1 MLEAT
6 NARKDK
12 IASKC
17 YGGFARVSTMVKKF
31 REENGS
37 SVLFLNAG
45 DTYTGTPWFTLYKET
60 IATEM
65 MNILRPDAAS
75 LGNHEFDKG
84 VEGLVPFLNGVT
96 FPILTANLDT
106 SQEPTMTN
114 AKNLKR
120 SMIFTV
126 SGHRVGV
133 IGYLTPDTKFLSDVG
148 KVNFIPEVEAI
159 NTEAQRL
166 KKEENAE
173 IIIVVGHSGLIKDR
187 EIAEKCPLVDIIVG
201 GHSHTFLYTGSQ
213 PDREVPVD
221 VYPVV
226 VTQSSG
232 KKVPIVQAYCFTKY
246 LGYFKVTI
254 NGKGNVVGWTG
265 QPILLNNNIPQDQE
279 VLTALE
285 KYRERVEN
293 YGNRVIGVSRVILNG
308 GHTECRFHE
317 CNMGNLITDAFVYAN
332 VISTPMSTNAWTD
345 ASVVLYQ
352 SGGIRAPIDPRT
364 AAGSITRLELDNV
377 LPFGNALYVVKVP
390 GNHSLINQLQEF
402 LHCVKMLFF
411 LNFFVLVF
419 STELALLTASA
430 AAEDGS
436 YEIII
441 LHINDMHARFD
452 QTNAGSNKCQEKDKI
467 ASKCYGGFARVST
480 ICSLTG
486 NHEFDKGV
494 EGLVPFLNGVTFPI
508 LTANLDTSQ
517 EPTMT
522 NAKNLKRSMIF
533 TVSGHRVGVIG
544 YLTPDT
550 KFLSDVGKVNFIPEV
565 EAINAEAQR
574 LKKEENAEII
584 IIVGHSGLIKDREI
598 AEKCP
603 LVDIIVG
610 GHSHTF
616 LYTGSQPD
624 REVPVDV
631 YPVVVTQSSGKKVP
645 IVQAYCFTKYLGYF
659 KVTINGKGN
668 VVGWTGQPI
677 LLNNNIPQDQEVLTA
692 LEKYRERVENYG
704 NRVIGVSRVILN
716 GGHTECRFHECNMG
730 NLITD
735 AFVYA
740 NVISTPMSTNAWTDA
755 SVVLYQSGGI
765 RAPIDPR
772 TAAGSITRLELDN
785 VLPFGNAL
793 YVVEVPGNV
802 LRKAL
807 EYSVHRYSN
816 TSGWGEFPQVSGL
829 KIRFNVNEEIGKRVK
844 SVKVLCSN
852 CSQPE
857 YQPLRNKKTY
867 NVIMDSFM
875 KDGGDG
881 YSMFKPLKIIKT
893 LPLGDIETVE
903 AYIEKMSP
911 IFPAVEGRITVLG
924 GLQKSDEDWH

>member
-1 MLEAT
+1 MLFFLNFFVLVFSIELALLTASAAAEDGSYEIIILHTNDMHARFDQT
-6 NARKDK
+6 NAGSNKCQEKDK

-390 GNHSLINQLQEF
+390 GN
-402 LHCVKMLFF
+402 
-411 LNFFVLVF
+411 
-419 STELALLTASA
+419 
-430 AAEDGS
+430 
-436 YEIII
+436 
-441 LHINDMHARFD
+441 
-452 QTNAGSNKCQEKDKI
+452 
-467 ASKCYGGFARVST
+467 
-480 ICSLTG
+480 
-486 NHEFDKGV
+486 
-494 EGLVPFLNGVTFPI
+494 
-508 LTANLDTSQ
+508 
-517 EPTMT
+517 
-522 NAKNLKRSMIF
+522 
-533 TVSGHRVGVIG
+533 
-544 YLTPDT
+544 
-550 KFLSDVGKVNFIPEV
+550 
-565 EAINAEAQR
+565 
-574 LKKEENAEII
+574 
-584 IIVGHSGLIKDREI
+584 
-598 AEKCP
+598 
-603 LVDIIVG
+603 
-610 GHSHTF
+610 
-616 LYTGSQPD
+616 
-624 REVPVDV
+624 
-631 YPVVVTQSSGKKVP
+631 
-645 IVQAYCFTKYLGYF
+645 
-659 KVTINGKGN
+659 
-668 VVGWTGQPI
+668 
-677 LLNNNIPQDQEVLTA
+677 
-692 LEKYRERVENYG
+692 
-704 NRVIGVSRVILN
+704 
-716 GGHTECRFHECNMG
+716 
-730 NLITD
+730 
-735 AFVYA
+735 
-740 NVISTPMSTNAWTDA
+740 
-755 SVVLYQSGGI
+755 
-765 RAPIDPR
+765 
-772 TAAGSITRLELDN
+772 
-785 VLPFGNAL
+785 
-793 YVVEVPGNV
+793 V

-807 EYSVHRYSN
+807 EHSVHRYSN

-903 AYIEKMSP
+903 AYIEKMGP